1 MKRLII
7 ATTALA
13 FSVLAAKSALPA
25 STLASWDFLT
35 PDASYPDG
43 SESLLIGDGGN
54 GVGTAVGPL
63 AQFYG
68 LSWSDGQWTNLTEVA
83 SGIVFFVPGW
93 LDDSETT
100 HLRFDV
106 TYSGLAPSIIGIA
119 ADPVSD
125 SELFVLTT
133 TSPRGSQFQRI
144 ERWDMPSPDRQRIA
158 LLVPTGTL
166 IDQVVIATNTATG
179 QPGDV
184 NFDGLVD
191 VFDINFVSSHWDG
204 TGPEA
209 DANGD
214 GAVNIFDINLIS
226 ANWTP
231 DAPSA
236 TSPVPEPN
244 AAALGVTALM
254 ACTFWQISR
263 RMRRS

>member
-1 MKRLII
+1 
-7 ATTALA
+7 
-13 FSVLAAKSALPA
+13 
-25 STLASWDFLT
+25 
-35 PDASYPDG
+35 
-43 SESLLIGDGGN
+43 
-54 GVGTAVGPL
+54 
-63 AQFYG
+63 
-68 LSWSDGQWTNLTEVA
+68 
-83 SGIVFFVPGW
+83 
-93 LDDSETT
+93 
-100 HLRFDV
+100 
-106 TYSGLAPSIIGIA
+106 
-119 ADPVSD
+119 
-125 SELFVLTT
+125 
-133 TSPRGSQFQRI
+133 
-144 ERWDMPSPDRQRIA
+144 
-158 LLVPTGTL
+158 
-166 IDQVVIATNTATG
+166 
-179 QPGDV
+179 V